1 MARLLLDFPKASKSM
16 EPSRGNSKKTIY
28 FLILC
33 LFLTIPLIKN
43 SLHGKEDV
51 DQCVSCHTD
60 VGKMKKM
67 ITKFPEPPAEEGEA

>member
-1 MARLLLDFPKASKSM
+1 MAWLLLDLSKASKSM
-16 EPSRGNSKKTIY
+16 EPLRGNSKTTIY
-28 FLILC
+28 FLIFC

-43 SLHGKEDV
+43 SLYGKEDA
-51 DQCVSCHTD
+51 DQCVNCHTD